1 MEEIRCG
8 GFTLQSELHSDG
20 GRVIRGYEGSD
31 PVLDLTGNCD
41 ITVIDRKAFLSC
53 KGLKK
58 VFLPAGIR
66 LLDEW
71 AFSKCSNLKNVRLE
85 GAFAPGI
92 LGKGA
97 FKGCDSL
104 SSIRFAGMD
113 EDTVHLLALC
123 ANLLENDHL
132 LRADDVGSAGWY
144 EKWDLYLLSVLATDD
159 AEGSSRVA
167 LCGEED
173 ISYDGVGMVDGEMP
187 GETEEYVRQAARNKC
202 LICFKR
208 LKYASRL
215 SEATRK
221 KIGDYLSARSFGSA
235 RPYAWQTLTEDLEGD
250 PEYFGMYL
258 DIVDPD
264 AGVMDE
270 MIRSLNSTRV
280 QARAYLIGEA
290 AKRGS
295 GIGGDAFD
303 DLFL

>member
-8 GFTLQSELHSDG
+8 GFTLQKEVHKDG
-20 GRVIRGYEGSD
+20 GVVICGSEGSD
-31 PVLDLTGNCD
+31 PVLDLTGAPD
-41 ITVIDRKAFLSC
+41 ITVIDRKVFLSC

-71 AFSKCSNLKNVRLE
+71 AFSKCSNLKTVRLE
-85 GAFAPGI
+85 GAYAPGI
-92 LGKGA
+92 LGKGV
-97 FKGCDSL
+97 FKGCERL

-123 ANLLENDHL
+123 ANLLENEHL
-132 LRADDVGSAGWY
+132 LRADDVGSASWY

-202 LICFKR
+202 MLCFKR
-208 LKYASRL
+208 LKYSARL
-215 SEATRK
+215 SEVARER
-221 KIGDYLSARSFGSA
+221 IGDYLRARRFGSD
-235 RPYAWQTLTEDLEGD
+235 RPFAWQTLTEDLEGD
-250 PEYFGMYL
+250 PEYFRMYL
-258 DIVDPD
+258 DIVRPNPEE
-264 AGVMDE
+264 MDE

-280 QARAYLIGEA
+280 QARAFLIGEA

-295 GIGGDAFD
+295 TGGGDVFD